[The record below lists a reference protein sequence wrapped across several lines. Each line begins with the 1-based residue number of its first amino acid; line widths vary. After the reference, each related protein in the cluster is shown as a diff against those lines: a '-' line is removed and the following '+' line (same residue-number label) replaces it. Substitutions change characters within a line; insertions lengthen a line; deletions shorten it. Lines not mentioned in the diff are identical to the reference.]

1 MRDLGAVQFPVL
13 FALVAELIDL
23 FGDFEL
29 TDLFADFEFIDQFDD
44 HDREISYK
52 HNAWF

>member
-1 MRDLGAVQFPVL
+1 M
-13 FALVAELIDL
+13 VAERIDL

-52 HNAWF
+52 HNAWS

>member
-1 MRDLGAVQFPVL
+1 M
-13 FALVAELIDL
+13 VAELIDL

-29 TDLFADFEFIDQFDD
+29 IDLFADFEFIDQFDD